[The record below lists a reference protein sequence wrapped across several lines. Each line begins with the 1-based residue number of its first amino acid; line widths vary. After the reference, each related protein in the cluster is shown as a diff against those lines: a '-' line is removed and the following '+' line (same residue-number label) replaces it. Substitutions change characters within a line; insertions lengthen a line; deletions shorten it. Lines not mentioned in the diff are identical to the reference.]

1 MDTIPTRTQV
11 WPICHVGSYDGDV
24 LDPDYV
30 LRVEDEKTLLDS
42 EGDGERIVSWEFD
55 SESWDEAVVKAAQD
69 AFDRNEP
76 LKDRGV
82 KRVIVKKYWH
92 PSEYNFIT
100 DDLYVDVEVD
110 DVNEFVRNA
119 KDVVLAEENREKV
132 EKYVLDHWHSRDGFF
147 SHMSETYDELA
158 DDFDTFLS
166 EDDKDT
172 NFHCYDVELFLG
184 EVLTLLSLIDGEI
197 ADGEDGESLYG
208 RGDITDDIVEHLGQN
223 YSASEFYLVYKTEEV
238 LKANG
243 IKEPEWGEETAI
255 LESACAKYRA
265 CFEDGSEQDVKC
277 REWLKKAHERIN
289 GLKADFLDTLDNS
302 VDAYKDD
309 KTGKWD
315 FSKAVLKSW
324 GRGHVEDKIKEIND
338 EFGNGLKIKN
348 DNSSND

>member
-1 MDTIPTRTQV
+1 MSTIPTRTQV

-30 LRVEDEKTLLDS
+30 MGVEHEQEILDE
-42 EGDGERIVSWEFD
+42 EGDGCRIVSWEFD

-76 LKDRGV
+76 LKGRGV
-82 KRVIVKKYWH
+82 KRVVVKKYWH
-92 PSEYNFIT
+92 PREYNFIT

-119 KDVVLAEENREKV
+119 KDAVLAKENREKV

-166 EDDKDT
+166 DGEDT
-172 NFHCYDVELFLG
+172 NFHCYGVELFLG

-197 ADGEDGESLYG
+197 GDDERDEESLYG
-208 RGDITDDIVEHLGQN
+208 CGGITDDIVEYLSQN
-223 YSASEFYLVYKTEEV
+223 HSATEFYLVYKPEEV
-238 LKANG
+238 LKMNEL
-243 IKEPEWGEETAI
+243 KEPDWDAEIAL
-255 LESACAKYRA
+255 LEDACAKYRA

-277 REWLKKAHERIN
+277 REWLEKAHDRIRV
-289 GLKADFLDTLDNS
+289 LKEAFADRLDNA
-302 VDAYKDD
+302 VGAHRDE
-309 KTGKWD
+309 KTGECD
-315 FSKAVLKSW
+315 YSRAVLEHRDW
-324 GRGHVEDKIKEIND
+324 VEETIKGIND
-338 EFGNGLKIKN
+338 EFANGLKIRN
-348 DNSSND
+348 DNDSND